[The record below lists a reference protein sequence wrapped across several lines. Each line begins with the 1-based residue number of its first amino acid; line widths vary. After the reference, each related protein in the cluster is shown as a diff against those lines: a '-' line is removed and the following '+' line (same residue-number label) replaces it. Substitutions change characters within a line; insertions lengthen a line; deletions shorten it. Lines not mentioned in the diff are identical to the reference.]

1 MLILSQNRK
10 LKCPITDAVMRS
22 SFALVESIR
31 MNVKKGR
38 TPTDAEQE
46 TAATYRSVAESYASE
61 TSVVNA
67 VKPIGAKV
75 CL

>member
-1 MLILSQNRK
+1 
-10 LKCPITDAVMRS
+10 MRS

-31 MNVKKGR
+31 VNAKKGR

-61 TSVVNA
+61 TSVVNES
-67 VKPIGAKV
+67 VKPIGATV
-75 CL
+75 GS